1 METTPTPETDALA
14 WRDESRIMVVETSF
28 ARKLERER
36 DEARQAITDLT
47 QRLQER
53 QESFQAQLIRIE
65 DGWREK
71 LREANLN
78 AKIWSEQ
85 SAEAIRQVSVS
96 DALNRKLLNHIW
108 ALRALVEHVDNGCQ
122 KDVDGVNW
130 FDARDVAL
138 TALD

>member
-1 METTPTPETDALA
+1 METIPTPETDKEEAA
-14 WRDESRIMVVETSF
+14 HYCQQCVSKDF
-28 ARKLERER
+28 ARRLERER
-36 DEARQAITDLT
+36 NDLT
-47 QRLQER
+47 QRLRER

-71 LREANLN
+71 LREANIN

-85 SAEAIRQVSVS
+85 SAEAIRQVSAS
-96 DALNRKLLNHIW
+96 DTLNRKLLNHIT
-108 ALRALVEHVDNGCQ
+108 ALRMLVEHVDNGCQ

-130 FDARDVAL
+130 FDARDAAL